1 MSSAIEDVVSVIYTM
16 IDGINTEKSSTENTA
31 KSFDN
36 IQTNTYTVRDNVS
49 RLSSSIDEPVSYTHL
64 EDNPVVS

>member
-1 MSSAIEDVVSVIYTM
+1 MATQTGDATENITKLIHNMSSAIEDVVSVIYTM

-49 RLSSSIDEPVSYTHL
+49 RL
-64 EDNPVVS
+64 